1 MKSLSTMV
9 AARNLAHRLLPLVLA
24 VTLASCAASRTVDE
38 LRTPVPETLVT
49 TAAVPG
55 YGKIRYWGDDG
66 SSIAPE
72 VFAIRREQV
81 LKAAEQDPSI
91 LDQPTTML
99 TVSGGGSNGA
109 FGAGLLVGWTAA
121 GKRPKFDLITGIS
134 TGSLTAPFA
143 FLGPPYDEELR
154 DAFTTISGKDVMKR
168 RGVLAILGG
177 QSVAS
182 NDPLRTLVDGY
193 VTDQMVD
200 DIAREHAK
208 GRRLLIGTTNI
219 DAERPVIWDIGE
231 IASSGMPDRKQ
242 LIANILVASA
252 AIPGIFPPVRL
263 KVTADGKT
271 YDELHVDGGTSNQ
284 VFLLP
289 ANLTLKQLDKR
300 FKKKRNRELYIIRN
314 AKTTPEYS
322 QVKPLLAS
330 VAGKALAS
338 LTKTQGIGDLYRM
351 YTQAKREGM
360 DFNFISIPE
369 SFTMKEPKPFDT
381 AYMVALYE
389 RGYELGHTGI
399 PWQKE
404 PPGLN

>member
-1 MKSLSTMV
+1 MKSTFILLV
-9 AARNLAHRLLPLVLA
+9 AG
-24 VTLASCAASRTVDE
+24 TLAACASSATVDE
-38 LRTPVPETLVT
+38 LRVPVPETLVT
-49 TAAVPG
+49 IAAVPG
-55 YGKIRYWGDDG
+55 YGKIRYWGDEG
-66 SSIAPE
+66 SSISPE
-72 VFAIRREQV
+72 VFARRREQL
-81 LKAAEQDPSI
+81 LKAAEQDPS
-91 LDQPTTML
+91 LFNQPTTML

-109 FGAGLLVGWTAA
+109 FGAGILVGWTET
-121 GKRPKFDLITGIS
+121 GKRPRFDLVTGIS

-143 FLGPPYDEELR
+143 FLGTPYDEKLR
-154 DAFTTISGKDVMKR
+154 DAFTTISGEDILKR

-182 NDPLRTLVDGY
+182 NDPLRKMVGGY

-231 IASSGMPDRKQ
+231 IASSDMPDRKQ

-263 KVTADGKT
+263 TVTADGKT

-289 ANLTLKQLDKR
+289 ANLTVKQLDPR
-300 FKKKRNRELYIIRN
+300 FKNKRTRQLFIIRN

-322 QVKPLLAS
+322 QVKPVLAS
-330 VAGKALAS
+330 VAGKALSS

-351 YTQAKREGM
+351 YTQAQRDHT
-360 DFNFISIPE
+360 DFNLISIPE
-369 SFTMKEPKPFDT
+369 NFHH
-381 AYMVALYE
+381 E
-389 RGYELGHTGI
+389 RTETF
-399 PWQKE
+399 
-404 PPGLN
+404 